1 MYIPRQFRE
10 ARPDVI
16 LQAINDLR
24 FGILVSADSAELEAT
39 HLPLLAD
46 YDPEGRLRLRGHFA
60 RANPQGQRLAGAR
73 ALVIFQ
79 GPQAYVS
86 PSFYASKREH
96 GKVVPTWNYLA
107 IHVSGIARA
116 LDDAVWLRS
125 FVDELTRTEEAG
137 RAQPWAVSDA
147 PEDYIDGMVKAII
160 GVELIADKVEAA
172 WKFVQHRSDAD
183 RAGVLAGFEVENP
196 AAAAL
201 VAALE
206 TQRAGK

>member
-1 MYIPRQFRE
+1 MYIPTQFRE
-10 ARPDVI
+10 TRPDVI
-16 LQAINDLR
+16 LDAVNRLR
-24 FGILVSADSAELEAT
+24 FGIMVSAGASGMEAT

-46 YDPEGRLRLRGHFA
+46 TLDDGRLRLRGHFA
-60 RANPQGQRLAGAR
+60 RANPHWRMLAGASSL
-73 ALVIFQ
+73 AIFQ
-79 GPQAYVS
+79 GPQAYIS

-107 IHVSGIARA
+107 IHISGAARA
-116 LDDAVWLRS
+116 LDDAVWLRR
-125 FVDELTRTEEAG
+125 FVDELTQAQEAG

-147 PEDYIDGMVKAII
+147 PEEYLRGMVKAIV
-160 GVELIADKVEAA
+160 GVELVADKVEAA

-183 RAGVLAGFEVENP
+183 RAGVLAGLEAENP

-206 TQRAGK
+206 TQRSGI